1 MKGNN
6 ELSCYEITKV
16 RSLLLFLVFLVV
28 VPCVPCIGEIFRG
41 PTIYDVKRQS
51 LQPPPG
57 LAVNVTCR
65 ISHTRAVSA
74 VVLHYAVEAINNS
87 LALRLVSGD
96 SLGGQYFGTIP
107 PHQLGTV
114 VVYWIEAVD
123 VALFRSQTELNS
135 YRVTED
141 KSRPEITGWAP
152 VRVSSKVSGPITEF
166 DEPEVRFDV
175 RDSGSGVK
183 EAVVYYDKTRQVS
196 EMNARRRTLS
206 LVSGDQY
213 DGQWSGRL
221 LPYPNGTQV
230 FYFCRVIDGAGNE
243 AKSDVSYYNVSYR
256 IEALATFRVFLADV
270 DSMNW
275 SLKLRVQFY
284 ATLPSEGRP
293 ELIYATINYMYDNYT
308 VKSSPLELRLEG
320 GFTYGG
326 EADLHL
332 PLYGYRELYPFD
344 YYFATIEIRML
355 SFFLSRIK
363 THSEWI
369 SSVVVSRQFD
379 TLVVRNATSD
389 SGHWYRSEI
398 GVLLRRKPDSSVYLM
413 PALYAVFLM
422 FGSTALIPF
431 DKDGVTRRITIYVA
445 LLTFCMLFYF
455 TLEQNVPEP
464 IRPSIS
470 QALVT
475 SLSWSLAI
483 ASLISLFI
491 LHVRENLRFVVRI
504 RLLADDRL
512 LNVTMFVLAFCLAL
526 GFTSYWLFP
535 RLLSM
540 LIYLTFLPVT
550 LALCL
555 LGPIA
560 ARVLI
565 EKRARAAYPAT

>member
-6 ELSCYEITKV
+6 ELGCYEIT
-16 RSLLLFLVFLVV
+16 RIQSLLLVLVV
-28 VPCVPCIGEIFRG
+28 LVAVHSVPCVAEIFRG

-51 LQPPPG
+51 PQPPPG

-65 ISHTRAVSA
+65 VSHTRAVSG
-74 VVLHYAVEAINNS
+74 VVLHYAVGAVNNS
-87 LALRLVSGD
+87 LAMRLASGD

-114 VVYWIEAVD
+114 VIYWIEAVD
-123 VALFRSQTELNS
+123 VAMFRSQTELNS

-141 KSRPEITGWAP
+141 KSPPEITGWAP
-152 VRVSSKVSGPITEF
+152 VRASSKVSGPITEF

-183 EAVVYYDKTRQVS
+183 EAVVFYDKTSQIS
-196 EMNARRRTLS
+196 EMNARRRTLF

-221 LPYPNGTQV
+221 LPHPNGTRV
-230 FYFCRVIDGAGNE
+230 FYFCKAIDGAGNE
-243 AKSDVSYYNVSYR
+243 VKSDVTYYDVSYR
-256 IEALATFRVFLADV
+256 NEASATLRVYLAEV

-275 SLKLRVQFY
+275 FLKLRVQFS

-293 ELIYATINYMYDNYT
+293 ELIYATIIYMYDHYP
-308 VKSSPLELRLEG
+308 VRSSQLELKLGG
-320 GFTYGG
+320 GFSYWG
-326 EADLHL
+326 EADLQL

-344 YYFATIEIRML
+344 YYFATIQIQMV
-355 SFFLSRIK
+355 SFFLSPIK

-369 SSVVVSRQFD
+369 SSVVVNPQFD
-379 TLVVRNATSD
+379 TLVVRNETSE
-389 SGHWYRSEI
+389 SEQSYRSEI
-398 GVLLRRKPDSSVYLM
+398 GVLLRRKPGSSVYLM

-431 DKDGVTRRITIYVA
+431 DKDGVTRRITIYAA
-445 LLTFCMLFYF
+445 LLTFSILFYF
-455 TLEQNVPEP
+455 ILEQNVPEP

-470 QALVT
+470 QALVM

-483 ASLISLFI
+483 VSLISLFI
-491 LHVRENLRFVVRI
+491 LHVRENLRFAVTI
-504 RLLADDRL
+504 RPLADDRL
-512 LNVTMFVLAFCLAL
+512 LNVAMFVLAFCLAL
-526 GFTSYWLFP
+526 GFTSYWYPP

-540 LIYLTFLPVT
+540 FIYLPSLPAT
-550 LALCL
+550 LAICL

-565 EKRARAAYPAT
+565 EKRARIA